1 MIEKAPKLTEQ
12 DLLRYYTNKGYSN
25 DTDVNVVI
33 DKVNENYEYWDTV
46 KYKKRPDNCSAEE
59 LWKRVKMSRIL
70 MMVNTWDKYKIDFGF
85 TNKMQ
90 RLCHEFDMN
99 FGQGWMYQPDI
110 TEDNKK
116 QYLRSS
122 LMEEAIYSS
131 MIEGA
136 ATTRKVAKEMLRL
149 KKQPKDKSQQMIVN
163 NYNTIQFISSHKDTP
178 LSVELLL
185 QIHRLITEKTLK
197 NEEDAGRFRYD
208 EDDIVV
214 FDVMAGET
222 VHTPPAAAA
231 LPHFANDL
239 CKYFNDKDAKPY
251 VHPIIRGIIIH
262 FMVGYFHPFVDGN
275 GRTARA
281 LFYWYMLKE
290 GYWMTEYLS
299 ISRVIAKSKTSY
311 EKAYL
316 YTEADDMDLGYFI
329 NYNLKVLEQAYRE
342 LKEYIQRKQA
352 EKKASY
358 QFMRLGYINDRQA
371 QVIQRFVDDPSEI
384 ITVKDLQERFFI
396 SPTTAK
402 QDIVHLMER
411 GLLKEIAF
419 NKVKKGY
426 IKGEKFDEILATIS

>member
-1 MIEKAPKLTEQ
+1 
-12 DLLRYYTNKGYSN
+12 
-25 DTDVNVVI
+25 
-33 DKVNENYEYWDTV
+33 
-46 KYKKRPDNCSAEE
+46 
-59 LWKRVKMSRIL
+59 
-70 MMVNTWDKYKIDFGF
+70 
-85 TNKMQ
+85 
-90 RLCHEFDMN
+90 
-99 FGQGWMYQPDI
+99 
-110 TEDNKK
+110 
-116 QYLRSS
+116 
-122 LMEEAIYSS
+122 
-131 MIEGA
+131 
-136 ATTRKVAKEMLRL
+136 
-149 KKQPKDKSQQMIVN
+149 
-163 NYNTIQFISSHKDTP
+163 
-178 LSVELLL
+178 
-185 QIHRLITEKTLK
+185 
-197 NEEDAGRFRYD
+197 
-208 EDDIVV
+208 
-214 FDVMAGET
+214 
-222 VHTPPAAAA
+222 
-231 LPHFANDL
+231 
-239 CKYFNDKDAKPY
+239 
-251 VHPIIRGIIIH
+251 
-262 FMVGYFHPFVDGN
+262 MVGYFHPFVDGN

-426 IKGEKFDEILATIS
+426 IKGEKFDEMLATIS